1 MKSKKRILPIVLS
14 FADSAKP
21 QFILSI
27 LFAVLSVFCGFLPYF
42 GIYQVLLVFFSKVQ
56 DSSQISVHSLVP
68 WFLLCVAGYGLKVL
82 FHTISTNRSHHA
94 AYHILKNIRSRLTD
108 KLMRLPLGTVTGK
121 TAGELKSIIVDRV
134 ETIELPLAHLIPEGL
149 SNLIFP
155 VIVFIFMLVWNWK
168 VALASVA
175 CIPFGVLAYA
185 IVMKTFNSKYDSYMK
200 ASKKV
205 DSVIVEY
212 VEGIEVVKA
221 FNQSSK
227 SYKKYTNAITSFK
240 DFTLDWFRS
249 TWPLMNFAAAILP
262 STLLGILPA
271 GILLYATGNL
281 TPAELTLTIILSLS
295 LVGPVSYF
303 TTAVNSYKS
312 IEYALLDV
320 QKILDLQ
327 ELPEEKESKELSGYD
342 ISYKDVTFS
351 YEEAQAPVV
360 KDFSLEIPEE
370 SFVALVGPSGGGK
383 STLSRLLLRF
393 WDVNQGC
400 ICIGGKDIR
409 SLPLGQLSGLIS
421 YVSQDIFLFNMSLFE
436 NIRVGNPAATKE
448 EVFQA
453 AHMAQCEEFIS
464 RLEQGW
470 DTPAGEAGDK
480 LSGGEKQR
488 IAIARAILK
497 DAPIV
502 VLDEATAFT
511 DPENEL
517 QLQKSINEL
526 TRGKTLLVIAHR
538 LSTIK
543 NADKIV
549 VLQEGTKVAEGT
561 QNELLKACSLYRSMW
576 KAHVGAKA
584 WAASNQEKGA
594 DK

>member
-1 MKSKKRILPIVLS
+1 
-14 FADSAKP
+14 
-21 QFILSI
+21 
-27 LFAVLSVFCGFLPYF
+27 
-42 GIYQVLLVFFSKVQ
+42 
-56 DSSQISVHSLVP
+56 
-68 WFLLCVAGYGLKVL
+68 
-82 FHTISTNRSHHA
+82 
-94 AYHILKNIRSRLTD
+94 
-108 KLMRLPLGTVTGK
+108 MRLPLGTVTGK

-249 TWPLMNFAAAILP
+249 TWPLMNFAAAMLP

-421 YVSQDIFLFNMSLFE
+421 YVSQDVFLFNMSLFE

-576 KAHVGAKA
+576 EAHVGAKA

>member
-1 MKSKKRILPIVLS
+1 M
-14 FADSAKP
+14 
-21 QFILSI
+21 
-27 LFAVLSVFCGFLPYF
+27 
-42 GIYQVLLVFFSKVQ
+42 
-56 DSSQISVHSLVP
+56 
-68 WFLLCVAGYGLKVL
+68 
-82 FHTISTNRSHHA
+82 
-94 AYHILKNIRSRLTD
+94 
-108 KLMRLPLGTVTGK
+108 
-121 TAGELKSIIVDRV
+121 
-134 ETIELPLAHLIPEGL
+134 
-149 SNLIFP
+149 
-155 VIVFIFMLVWNWK
+155 
-168 VALASVA
+168 
-175 CIPFGVLAYA
+175 
-185 IVMKTFNSKYDSYMK
+185 
-200 ASKKV
+200 
-205 DSVIVEY
+205 
-212 VEGIEVVKA
+212 
-221 FNQSSK
+221 
-227 SYKKYTNAITSFK
+227 
-240 DFTLDWFRS
+240 
-249 TWPLMNFAAAILP
+249 
-262 STLLGILPA
+262 
-271 GILLYATGNL
+271 
-281 TPAELTLTIILSLS
+281 
-295 LVGPVSYF
+295 
-303 TTAVNSYKS
+303 
-312 IEYALLDV
+312 
-320 QKILDLQ
+320 Q

-351 YEEAQAPVV
+351 YEEAQAPIV

-409 SLPLGQLSGLIS
+409 SLPLEQLSGLIS
-421 YVSQDIFLFNMSLFE
+421 YVSQDNFLFNMSLFE
-436 NIRVGNPAATKE
+436 NIRLGNPAAKKE

-488 IAIARAILK
+488 LAIARAILK

-576 KAHVGAKA
+576 EAHVGAKA